1 MKTGT
6 NIDSDKLRIFCDSH
20 GGIAH
25 VAKTI
30 GRTSTGVRHA
40 IKVGRASEELLKLL
54 RLTYGF
60 TDVFPDSPTRRAAPE
75 PEPVSNETPKT
86 SVVDELIDA
95 MRGTASGSDSTS
107 AHKPVISTGQ
117 KIPSSYTWRDKTLA
131 EMTGDDIDHL
141 VNHVV
146 SGVLGNVLKELL
158 TMNVQVSLKK
168 EGGRYGW

>member
-1 MKTGT
+1 MRTGRT
-6 NIDSDKLRIFCDSH
+6 IDPDKLRLFCNTH

-30 GRTSTGVRHA
+30 GRTSTCVRHA
-40 IKVGRASEELLKLL
+40 IKVSRASEELLELL
-54 RLTYGF
+54 DMTYGF
-60 TDVFPDSPTRRAAPE
+60 SDIFPETTTCQVAPE
-75 PEPVSNETPKT
+75 PVQKKHPVTKT
-86 SVVDELIDA
+86 SVIDELIDE
-95 MRGTASGSDSTS
+95 MSRPPIGLGSPTKEAEPAAKS
-107 AHKPVISTGQ
+107 
-117 KIPSSYTWRDKTLA
+117 WREKTLA

-158 TMNVQVSLKK
+158 TMNVQVGLKK